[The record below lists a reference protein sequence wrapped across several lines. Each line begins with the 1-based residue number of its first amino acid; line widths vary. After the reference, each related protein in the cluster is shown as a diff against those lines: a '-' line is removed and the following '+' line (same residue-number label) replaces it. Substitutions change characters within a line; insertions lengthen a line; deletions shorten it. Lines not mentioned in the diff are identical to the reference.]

1 MNLGLFLLPVL
12 GGYLFL
18 IRLYFTRSDVLRD
31 SGYHL
36 FFKSAIA
43 GFVLGCFA
51 YPIILVLETCDP
63 RIGEL
68 LKSLRPH
75 DADFSYQLAAAVLSV
90 FVGFLAPFVIN
101 PFYGREKAERRSAN
115 ERGDLIE
122 LLIAESFDRSKPV
135 EISLRS
141 GKSYIG
147 FALRSG
153 MTRHGES
160 DVALLPTASGYRDRD
175 SQELKITNRY
185 ESVILKYFES
195 KLENS
200 DVWIEDF
207 RIVIPMS
214 EIVSAR
220 IFLPE
225 AYRLFQEEDRS
236 IG

>member
-1 MNLGLFLLPVL
+1 
-12 GGYLFL
+12 
-18 IRLYFTRSDVLRD
+18 
-31 SGYHL
+31 
-36 FFKSAIA
+36 
-43 GFVLGCFA
+43 
-51 YPIILVLETCDP
+51 
-63 RIGEL
+63 
-68 LKSLRPH
+68 
-75 DADFSYQLAAAVLSV
+75 
-90 FVGFLAPFVIN
+90 
-101 PFYGREKAERRSAN
+101 
-115 ERGDLIE
+115 
-122 LLIAESFDRSKPV
+122 
-135 EISLRS
+135 
-141 GKSYIG
+141 
-147 FALRSG
+147 

-175 SQELKITNRY
+175 SQELKITNHY